1 MSAQSLLS
9 LCVPTHTCADKMVKD
24 AHKNVSNGTATE
36 KEKTLVKNCKKGG
49 ESRGFNEGY
58 VVLDEHD
65 LVERNVRLITG
76 QFGTFNISVH
86 HRNCYIHAG
95 TMELQIGS
103 IHMCNKGRKFKVL
116 RKLSKVA

>member
-1 MSAQSLLS
+1 MCRL
-9 LCVPTHTCADKMVKD
+9 TRCAFAGKKIQD

-36 KEKTLVKNCKKGG
+36 KEKTLVKNIKKGG
-49 ESRGFNEGY
+49 EARGFNEGY

-65 LVERNVRLITG
+65 LVERNARLITG
-76 QFGTFNISVH
+76 RFGTFNISVH